1 MGEGGF
7 VLRAQVLPL
16 LGKFFKPYQCS
27 QWQMFAVT
35 YDNIDWG
42 HPVQQSRAEVH
53 PQYSNS
59 PKSID
64 MDTTAHRWCTAAL
77 LFTREVLFVR
87 GGGVHCLALSLP
99 LMRLHDCPRLFWSQ
113 GTDIHVLQKVVPH
126 IEQPQESH
134 SLGPP
139 RCWNILCMLLALFPN
154 KLWIL

>member
-64 MDTTAHRWCTAAL
+64 MDTTAHRWCTPAL
-77 LFTREVLFVR
+77 LFTWEVPFVH
-87 GGGVHCLALSLP
+87 GGSVNCLGLSLP
-99 LMRLHDCPRLFWSQ
+99 LLRLHDCPWLF
-113 GTDIHVLQKVVPH
+113 L
-126 IEQPQESH
+126 ESGYRYSCTTKSSSSH
-134 SLGPP
+134 RAATGVTLLRFS